1 MSSYIKNFLRPWKN
15 PISYTLLL
23 IIKLLGFKEII
34 SGPFK
39 GLKFSQRF
47 PTKPMLI
54 GVWEKEISFI
64 WDSLQEF
71 KYIIDVG
78 AAEGFYAVGLARKY
92 PDKIIYAFEMNL
104 SSQRLL
110 QKVISDNFVK
120 NIEVRGK
127 CEYNDLNNFGAK
139 LDNALIVMDCEGY
152 EVELLNSHS
161 VTIFKNT
168 CILVE
173 VHEMYEAGC
182 TNQLRERFSS
192 THNIQEIEGKH
203 RDIDD
208 WPKQLQLLRYFF
220 PKELLLDFMDEG
232 RPYPMNWLYMK
243 PKAN

>member
-1 MSSYIKNFLRPWKN
+1 
-15 PISYTLLL
+15 
-23 IIKLLGFKEII
+23 
-34 SGPFK
+34 
-39 GLKFSQRF
+39 
-47 PTKPMLI
+47 
-54 GVWEKEISFI
+54 
-64 WDSLQEF
+64 
-71 KYIIDVG
+71 
-78 AAEGFYAVGLARKY
+78 
-92 PDKIIYAFEMNL
+92 
-104 SSQRLL
+104 
-110 QKVISDNFVK
+110 
-120 NIEVRGK
+120 
-127 CEYNDLNNFGAK
+127 
-139 LDNALIVMDCEGY
+139 MDCEGY

-232 RPYPMNWLYMK
+232 KALSYELALYETQGK
-243 PKAN
+243 LKILYDGVFNSAPRSGIHRYFYNIIANMPDGFAKYSSTTVSRTKI

>member
-92 PDKIIYAFEMNL
+92 PDKIIYAFEMKFIE
-104 SSQRLL
+104 SKITAKS
-110 QKVISDNFVK
+110 NFRQFCK
-120 NIEVRGK
+120 KYR
-127 CEYNDLNNFGAK
+127 
-139 LDNALIVMDCEGY
+139 
-152 EVELLNSHS
+152 SP
-161 VTIFKNT
+161 
-168 CILVE
+168 
-173 VHEMYEAGC
+173 
-182 TNQLRERFSS
+182 R
-192 THNIQEIEGKH
+192 
-203 RDIDD
+203 
-208 WPKQLQLLRYFF
+208 
-220 PKELLLDFMDEG
+220 
-232 RPYPMNWLYMK
+232 
-243 PKAN
+243 